1 LSILYSIQILFFL
14 VFDNF
19 QPSAISHQPSAISHQ
34 PSAISH
40 QPSAISHQPSANV
53 IIFLLIKIRRM
64 AQIITPKDKFSA
76 YL

>member
-1 LSILYSIQILFFL
+1 MIFSH
-14 VFDNF
+14 

-64 AQIITPKDKFSA
+64 AQIITLKDKFA
-76 YL
+76 AHL